1 MKSRRHSSATN
12 LVGRVCTIAILLGGV
27 PHVVL
32 AQSLASV
39 AAASARPV
47 TGESRTTSEPPSNA
61 LYLLVG
67 RSTVVDI
74 DGAIARVS
82 LSKPDIADA
91 LITSSQQL
99 LVHGKAP
106 GTISLLVW
114 ERNGALRRFEV
125 DVQRDLTSLKEQM
138 QRLFPGEPIAV
149 SVSGKHIVIAGNV
162 SSPYVIEKAAAVAAG
177 YVDKADD
184 VVNLLRQQQGV
195 VSNQVLL
202 RVRFA
207 EVSRNALTE
216 LGASFFTGSGGYKD
230 YVARST
236 TQQFSAPDFDSQKGG
251 LVFSDFL
258 NLLLFNTKQQIG
270 TLVRALQNKGLFQT
284 LAEPN
289 LVAES
294 GKEASFLA
302 GGEYPYPVAQSSG
315 SNLAIAIH
323 FKEFGIKLNF
333 TPTILG
339 NDLVHLK
346 VRPEVS
352 SLDFGNA
359 VSLEG
364 FRIPALTTRRTET
377 EIELRDGQTFA
388 IAGLLNNTVTS
399 SLQKIPGIGDIPV
412 LGLLF
417 RSKAAQ
423 KAQTELVVMI
433 TPEILRRDAAGAA
446 SGLPGLA
453 EPFLPP
459 PSKII
464 PPPMPQTPGAPRPKE
479 PAKEE
484 SKDVGVTQP
493 ESAATPTPV
502 IVHVPETSAAV
513 PA

>member
-1 MKSRRHSSATN
+1 MTSRRHSRATN
-12 LVGRVCTIAILLGGV
+12 LVARVCTIAIVLGGV
-27 PHVVL
+27 PQVVL

-39 AAASARPV
+39 ATATARPA
-47 TGESRTTSEPPSNA
+47 TSELRSATSEPVSGA
-61 LYLLVG
+61 LHLLVG

-82 LSKPDIADA
+82 LSKPDVADA
-91 LITSSQQL
+91 LVTSAQQL

-114 ERNGALRRFEV
+114 ERSGVLRRFEV
-125 DVQRDLTSLKEQM
+125 EVQRDLTSLKEQM
-138 QRLFPGEPIAV
+138 QQLFPGEPIAV
-149 SVSGKHIVIAGNV
+149 SVSGKRVVIAGTV
-162 SSPYVIEKAAAVAAG
+162 STAYVIEKAAAVATG

-195 VSNQVLL
+195 AANQVLL

-258 NLLLFNTKQQIG
+258 NLLLFNTKHQIG

-302 GGEYPYPVAQSSG
+302 GGEYPYPVAQSTG
-315 SNLAIAIH
+315 SSLAIAIH

-339 NDLVHLK
+339 NDMVHLK

-352 SLDFGNA
+352 SLDFANA

-364 FRIPALTTRRTET
+364 FRIPALMTRRTET

-399 SLQKIPGIGDIPV
+399 SMQKIPGIGDIPI

-433 TPEILRRDAAGAA
+433 TPEILRRDAPGAA
-446 SGLPGLA
+446 TGLPGLA

-459 PSKII
+459 PAKVI
-464 PPPMPQTPGAPRPKE
+464 PPPAPQTPGTVPRPKE
-479 PAKEE
+479 SANEQPTVPVNPA
-484 SKDVGVTQP
+484 VQP
-493 ESAATPTPV
+493 CK
-502 IVHVPETSAAV
+502 HG
-513 PA
+513 